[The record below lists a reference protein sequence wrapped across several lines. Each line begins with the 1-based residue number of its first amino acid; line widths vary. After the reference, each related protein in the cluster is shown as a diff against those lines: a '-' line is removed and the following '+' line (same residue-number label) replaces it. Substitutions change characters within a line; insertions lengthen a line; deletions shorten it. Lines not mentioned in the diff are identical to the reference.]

1 MAANIIVT
9 PTLGEAE
16 AEGLLQVDGISVLRS
31 KFGLQGYPGLHS
43 NILHQRE
50 KKECDKLLIFVK
62 SGL

>member
-16 AEGLLQVDGISVLRS
+16 AEGLLQVHGISVLRS

-43 NILHQRE
+43 NICIKER
-50 KKECDKLLIFVK
+50 KKNVINF
-62 SGL
+62 